1 MLNLLNFA
9 ANGGG
14 TTVIIILIILLVIF
28 IIIALSS
35 IRVVRQS
42 EAVIVERL
50 GRYHTTWNTGIHWLV
65 PFIDRVKRYRS
76 HGSFGFQNFVI
87 LKEQLRDYPPQPV
100 ITKDNVT
107 MQIDTVVYFQI
118 TDPKLFSYGIEDPE
132 AALENLT
139 ATTLRNIIGEL
150 ELDEALTS
158 RDLINNKMRII
169 LDEATD
175 PWGIKVIRVEVKNIL
190 PPKDLRDAMEKQMRA
205 ERERR
210 ELILIAEGEKRSEIL
225 KAEGFKQA
233 QILTAEA
240 KKEATIREA
249 EGQAEAILRVNEAT
263 AQALELIKNVAVDK
277 GVLTLKAYEALVE
290 MSKGQATKIVIPSEL
305 QSLAGLA
312 VSAKEFLTEVKTEE
326 KPSEKK

>member
-1 MLNLLNFA
+1 MLYFLQNEA
-9 ANGGG
+9 ISGGQ
-14 TTVIIILIILLVIF
+14 TVLIILGILLVIF
-28 IIIALSS
+28 IIVAIAR
-35 IRVVRQS
+35 IRVVHQS
-42 EAVIVERL
+42 EAVVVERL
-50 GRYHTTWNTGIHWLV
+50 GRYYTTWNTGIHWLI
-65 PFIDRVKRYRS
+65 PFFDNVKKFKTPS
-76 HGSFGFQNFVI
+76 GIQPFVS

-118 TDPKLFSYGIEDPE
+118 TDPKLFSYGIENPE
-132 AALENLT
+132 SALENLT

-175 PWGIKVIRVEVKNIL
+175 PWGVKVIRVEVKNIL

-210 ELILIAEGEKRSEIL
+210 EVILIAEGEKRSEIL
-225 KAEGFKQA
+225 KAEGYKQA
-233 QILTAEA
+233 QILKAEA
-240 KKEATIREA
+240 QKEAMIREA
-249 EGQAEAILRVNEAT
+249 EGRAEAILRVNEAT
-263 AQALELIKNVAVDK
+263 AKALELIKNVDVDK

-290 MSKGQATKIVIPSEL
+290 MAKGQATKIVIPSEL

-312 VSAKEFLTEVKTEE
+312 VSAKEFLTETKITEVE
-326 KPSEKK
+326 NKK